1 MIAGLGAT
9 SSAACSGRIFSSV
22 QTCTG
27 QQRAPGGPADSPS
40 PQGLALAL
48 LPDDQACC
56 WLPML
61 PQAPSAAEAN
71 VEIHRKGQCPG
82 GMGRGLGAAAGGEGR
97 AGGGCPSCW
106 PMLPPAGCRG
116 NKPRVPLLRL

>member
-9 SSAACSGRIFSSV
+9 SSAACSGRVFSSV

-27 QQRAPGGPADSPS
+27 QQRAPGGPADCPS

-56 WLPML
+56 WLTML

-71 VEIHRKGQCPG
+71 AEIHRKGQCQRG
-82 GMGRGLGAAAGGEGR
+82 GGVHRGLGAAAG
-97 AGGGCPSCW
+97 
-106 PMLPPAGCRG
+106 
-116 NKPRVPLLRL
+116 